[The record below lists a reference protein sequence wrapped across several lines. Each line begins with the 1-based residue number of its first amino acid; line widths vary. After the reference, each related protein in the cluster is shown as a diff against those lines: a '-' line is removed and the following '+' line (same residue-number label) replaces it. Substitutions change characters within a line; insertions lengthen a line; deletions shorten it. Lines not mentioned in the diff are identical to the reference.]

1 MRRLLAVLASLGLA
15 CARAATPLASETAE
29 TVVVEIPS
37 PLPAVSEPTEAVTP
51 AVVAPTATAEALPAM
66 EDSPAGS
73 AQGAALSAF
82 ADFPGNLAQGEP
94 APDFEARVMGGAPF
108 VLSAQDGYVL
118 LIPTVVGCADCLFNM
133 QEISTAYPDYRESN
147 IAVVLLNLYPDDEPD
162 SWQQYAELIPE
173 SAFLWAVVNSTDFFT
188 DYNIQTLGTTLLISP
203 EQRVVFRS
211 EYPVFADGFRQVF
224 DLALASQ

>member
-1 MRRLLAVLASLGLA
+1 MRRPLAVLALFGLAALA

-37 PLPAVSEPTEAVTP
+37 PLPAV
-51 AVVAPTATAEALPAM
+51 APTATAEVSPVM
-66 EDSPAGS
+66 GDSPAGS

-133 QEISTAYPDYRESN
+133 QEISTAYPDYRESGL
-147 IAVVLLNLYPDDEPD
+147 AVVLLNLYPDDEP
-162 SWQQYAELIPE
+162 A
-173 SAFLWAVVNSTDFFT
+173 
-188 DYNIQTLGTTLLISP
+188 
-203 EQRVVFRS
+203 
-211 EYPVFADGFRQVF
+211 
-224 DLALASQ
+224 